1 MASILDASDSSEKKQ
16 LMGAS
21 FRHRRGGGGGA
32 LTGMIRVEK
41 VLGRSVATTVYARYP
56 LKYLLPSKVASSRVD
71 CVWIYAISYGGG
83 ILSNDA
89 ISQAVEV
96 GGDGCSVVITT
107 QSSTKI
113 YKPRM
118 PGDMAQQLLRA
129 RVAENGFLALLPHPI
144 TCFRASR
151 YVQLQ
156 EFVLA
161 LDASLLL
168 VDWFTSGRIDSGET
182 WEFEL
187 YRSTNHV
194 FLEEEAEA
202 EEAQE
207 EASPENP
214 NAGSEAQESEAQGS
228 GGGSVASVV
237 TLDCAGGSEAQ
248 GSGDGSVASVVTLD
262 SAGGSGRSNSHL
274 RPGHSSSRSRSC
286 RPLLLDC
293 VHLENGVG
301 LSIAERMAG
310 FHVMAMVVLYGPRL
324 QELREN
330 MESKVEVMTKQAFNQ
345 RTSSAFTASLKKE
358 KEKNHHHHNNNPAA
372 AATESSLPTAAT
384 SDCDHGS
391 HGDGVSSNC
400 ASQLP
405 LIFASCSPIGV
416 SDEGLVV
423 RIIARSTETVYD
435 FLTEQLATV
444 VSLIGACPY
453 SSSR

>member
-1 MASILDASDSSEKKQ
+1 MPSILDASDSSGKKQ
-16 LMGAS
+16 LMGSS
-21 FRHRRGGGGGA
+21 FRHRRGEEGGGGA

-182 WEFEL
+182 WDFEL
-187 YRSTNHV
+187 YRSTNHI
-194 FLEEEAEA
+194 FLEEEAEAEAEA

-207 EASPENP
+207 EESPENP

-237 TLDCAGGSEAQ
+237 TLD
-248 GSGDGSVASVVTLD
+248 
-262 SAGGSGRSNSHL
+262 SAGGSGRSKSQFW
-274 RPGHSSSRSRSC
+274 PEHSSSKSRSC

-324 QELREN
+324 QELRKN
-330 MESKVEVMTKQAFNQ
+330 MESKVEEMTKQAFNQ
-345 RTSSAFTASLKKE
+345 RTSSAFTASLKKK
-358 KEKNHHHHNNNPAA
+358 KEKNHHHHHHHNNNNHTA

-384 SDCDHGS
+384 S
-391 HGDGVSSNC
+391 DGVSSNC

>member
-1 MASILDASDSSEKKQ
+1 MASILDASDSSEKKK
-16 LMGAS
+16 LTGAS
-21 FRHRRGGGGGA
+21 FRHRRGEEGGEGA

-182 WEFEL
+182 WDFEL

-207 EASPENP
+207 EESPENP
-214 NAGSEAQESEAQGS
+214 KAGSEAQESEGQGS

-237 TLDCAGGSEAQ
+237 TLD
-248 GSGDGSVASVVTLD
+248 
-262 SAGGSGRSNSHL
+262 SAAGSGRSKSQL
-274 RPGHSSSRSRSC
+274 QPGHSSSRFRSC

-324 QELREN
+324 QELRKN
-330 MESKVEVMTKQAFNQ
+330 MESKVEEMTKQAFN
-345 RTSSAFTASLKKE
+345 RRISSAFTASLKKE
-358 KEKNHHHHNNNPAA
+358 KEKNHHHHHHLNNNPAA

-384 SDCDHGS
+384 SDGDHGS

>member
-1 MASILDASDSSEKKQ
+1 
-16 LMGAS
+16 
-21 FRHRRGGGGGA
+21 
-32 LTGMIRVEK
+32 MIRVEK

-182 WEFEL
+182 WDFEL

-207 EASPENP
+207 EESPENP
-214 NAGSEAQESEAQGS
+214 NAGSEAQESEAQESEAQGS

-237 TLDCAGGSEAQ
+237 TLD
-248 GSGDGSVASVVTLD
+248 
-262 SAGGSGRSNSHL
+262 SAGGSGRSKSQL
-274 RPGHSSSRSRSC
+274 WPGHSSRRSRSC

-324 QELREN
+324 QGLRKN
-330 MESKVEVMTKQAFNQ
+330 MESKVEEMTKQAFNQ

-358 KEKNHHHHNNNPAA
+358 KRRTTTTTTTTTTPHQQQQKVLFQLL
-372 AATESSLPTAAT
+372 LPVMVIMA
-384 SDCDHGS
+384 
-391 HGDGVSSNC
+391 VM
-400 ASQLP
+400 
-405 LIFASCSPIGV
+405 V
-416 SDEGLVV
+416 MV
-423 RIIARSTETVYD
+423 
-435 FLTEQLATV
+435 
-444 VSLIGACPY
+444 
-453 SSSR
+453 

>member
-1 MASILDASDSSEKKQ
+1 
-16 LMGAS
+16 
-21 FRHRRGGGGGA
+21 
-32 LTGMIRVEK
+32 MIRVEK

-161 LDASLLL
+161 PDASLLL

-182 WEFEL
+182 WDFEL

-194 FLEEEAEA
+194 FLEEETEA

-207 EASPENP
+207 EESPENP

-237 TLDCAGGSEAQ
+237 TLD
-248 GSGDGSVASVVTLD
+248 
-262 SAGGSGRSNSHL
+262 SAGGSGRSKSQL
-274 RPGHSSSRSRSC
+274 WPGHSSSRSRSC

-324 QELREN
+324 QELRKN
-330 MESKVEVMTKQAFNQ
+330 MESKVEEMTKQAFNQ
-345 RTSSAFTASLKKE
+345 RTSSAFTASLKKD
-358 KEKNHHHHNNNPAA
+358 KEKNHHHHQHNIPAA
-372 AATESSLPTAAT
+372 ATASSLPTAAS
-384 SDCDHGS
+384 SDADHGS
-391 HGDGVSSNC
+391 HGDGVSSNR
-400 ASQLP
+400 ASLPP

>member
-21 FRHRRGGGGGA
+21 FRHRRGEGGGGA

-56 LKYLLPSKVASSRVD
+56 LKYLLPSKVASSKVD

-118 PGDMAQQLLRA
+118 AGDMAQQLLRA

-182 WEFEL
+182 WDFEL

-194 FLEEEAEA
+194 FLEEAAEA

-207 EASPENP
+207 EESPENP
-214 NAGSEAQESEAQGS
+214 NAGSEAQESEAQESEAQGS

-237 TLDCAGGSEAQ
+237 TLD
-248 GSGDGSVASVVTLD
+248 
-262 SAGGSGRSNSHL
+262 SAGGSGRSKSQL
-274 RPGHSSSRSRSC
+274 WPGHSSTRSRSC

-324 QELREN
+324 QGLRKN
-330 MESKVEVMTKQAFNQ
+330 MESKVEEMTKQAFNQ

-358 KEKNHHHHNNNPAA
+358 KRRTTTTTTTTTTPHQQQQKVLFQLL
-372 AATESSLPTAAT
+372 LPVMVIMA
-384 SDCDHGS
+384 
-391 HGDGVSSNC
+391 VM
-400 ASQLP
+400 
-405 LIFASCSPIGV
+405 V
-416 SDEGLVV
+416 MV
-423 RIIARSTETVYD
+423 
-435 FLTEQLATV
+435 
-444 VSLIGACPY
+444 
-453 SSSR
+453 

>member
-1 MASILDASDSSEKKQ
+1 MASILDTSDSSEKKQ
-16 LMGAS
+16 LVGAS
-21 FRHRRGGGGGA
+21 FRHRRGEGGGGGA

-96 GGDGCSVVITT
+96 GGDGCSVVMTT

-168 VDWFTSGRIDSGET
+168 VDWFTSGRINSGET
-182 WEFEL
+182 WDFEL

-194 FLEEEAEA
+194 FLEEEAEP

-207 EASPENP
+207 EESPENP
-214 NAGSEAQESEAQGS
+214 NAGSEAQES
-228 GGGSVASVV
+228 GGGSVASIV
-237 TLDCAGGSEAQ
+237 TLDCAGGS
-248 GSGDGSVASVVTLD
+248 
-262 SAGGSGRSNSHL
+262 GRSKSQL

-324 QELREN
+324 QELRKN
-330 MESKVEVMTKQAFNQ
+330 MESKVEEMTKQAFNQ
-345 RTSSAFTASLKKE
+345 RTSSAFTASLKKD
-358 KEKNHHHHNNNPAA
+358 KEKNHHHHHHNNNPTAA
-372 AATESSLPTAAT
+372 AATESSLPTAAS
-384 SDCDHGS
+384 SDGDHGS

-400 ASQLP
+400 ASPLP

>member
-1 MASILDASDSSEKKQ
+1 
-16 LMGAS
+16 MGAS
-21 FRHRRGGGGGA
+21 FRHRRGEGGEGA

-56 LKYLLPSKVASSRVD
+56 LKYLLPSKVASSKVD

-182 WEFEL
+182 WDFEL

-194 FLEEEAEA
+194 FLEEEA
-202 EEAQE
+202 QE
-207 EASPENP
+207 EESPENP
-214 NAGSEAQESEAQGS
+214 NAGSEAQES
-228 GGGSVASVV
+228 GGGSVASVL
-237 TLDCAGGSEAQ
+237 TLDSAGGSEVQ
-248 GSGDGSVASVVTLD
+248 GSGDGSVASVVPLD
-262 SAGGSGRSNSHL
+262 SASGSGRSKSQL
-274 RPGHSSSRSRSC
+274 WPGHSSSRSRSC
-286 RPLLLDC
+286 KPLLLDC

-324 QELREN
+324 QELRKN
-330 MESKVEVMTKQAFNQ
+330 MESKVEEMTKQAFNQ

-358 KEKNHHHHNNNPAA
+358 KEKNHHHHHHHNINPA
-372 AATESSLPTAAT
+372 AATESSLPTPAS
-384 SDCDHGS
+384 SDGGHGS